1 MKDGKWRAERGIK
14 ESDIGLGQL
23 WRVRRPV
30 RDWTTVYIFQEWQWR
45 YSFYMQT
52 ILYNYNQAFRYL
64 VIFPNKSFQKV
75 NKMSCNKNIKNT
87 QHLFLFLAKKK
98 KTKKKKKQCF
108 QRKNDLIFKWTNFG
122 SFIIWIW
129 KITLGDFWPKTKW
142 QILKSL
148 S

>member
-1 MKDGKWRAERGIK
+1 MVGGTKHVSMKDGKWRAERGIK

-98 KTKKKKKQCF
+98 KTKKKKTMHSEKKWSYIQVDQF
-108 QRKNDLIFKWTNFG
+108 RKFHHMNMKNNSWGFLTQN
-122 SFIIWIW
+122 
-129 KITLGDFWPKTKW
+129 
-142 QILKSL
+142 
-148 S
+148 